1 MKVSYKSLI
10 STSTKFDISQKKF
23 GDRSSTLSNLS
34 NIGFPIIEGFF
45 ISYDIMKQIEIG
57 QQTPEIPC
65 KFLECGPFCLRS
77 STNNTEIAGLE
88 PFLYLGLNK
97 EKIDELSSIYGK
109 KKLSQIYLNHIKNF
123 GIRVFDLETDFF
135 DRSILKTLKQKK
147 INSVNI

>member
-1 MKVSYKSLI
+1 MKESHKSLV
-10 STSTKFDISQKKF
+10 STFSKLDISQKKF
-23 GDRSSTLSNLS
+23 GDRSSILSNLS
-34 NIGFPIIEGFF
+34 EIGYPIVEGFF

-57 QQTPEIPC
+57 QQTPQIPN

-77 STNNTEIAGLE
+77 STNKNEIAGLE

-97 EKIDELSSIYGK
+97 EKIDELSITFGK

-135 DRSILKTLKQKK
+135 EHSVLKTLKQKK
-147 INSVNI
+147 NKFSK

>member
-1 MKVSYKSLI
+1 MKESYKSLI

-57 QQTPEIPC
+57 QQTPQIPC

-97 EKIDELSSIYGK
+97 EKIDELSNMLGK
-109 KKLSQIYLNHIKNF
+109 KIGGFNGDACGASIVL
-123 GIRVFDLETDFF
+123 VETTMFF
-135 DRSILKTLKQKK
+135 MH
-147 INSVNI
+147 SVLL